1 MNIKSLQLFLHLCNS
16 KNFSQTAQKMHIS
29 PSALSRLIQRLEQEL
44 SQPLFIRDN
53 RSVELTTSGRKLLP
67 VASRIVAEWQQL
79 QQELT
84 EQDQMLKG
92 KLTLF
97 CSVTASYSHLPNVLN
112 QFRQHYPQVEIQL
125 VTGDPAQAV
134 NKVLHDEADFAITA
148 LPANLPNKLTFIY
161 LGNVS
166 MSLISP
172 LITSPGLQALLSP
185 DIQWD
190 KLPFIL
196 PEYGTAREN
205 ADKWMKS
212 QKIKPNIYAQV
223 AGHEAIVSMVAL
235 GCGIGIAP
243 DIVIENSPIRDQIQK
258 LPAAAVEPLTL
269 GLCCKQSRQQEPLFQ
284 ALLTLFK

>member
-172 LITSPGLQALLSP
+172 LVTSPGLQALLSP